1 MKQMP
6 AEFSQSKGLYLPP
19 NVAAE
24 IDAVR
29 KTEKRGFRKI
39 EVDARLGS
47 TALDCL
53 YYHPDVATDDTPIG
67 IAEGLGAPRGVYLE
81 VAEAVAELGRPVI
94 LYKPPRVEN
103 ALSAFQPENIRDPL
117 IFQMKAVHA
126 ALKAIHNSERVTELR
141 GGRPVSEVDLAGHS
155 MGNYIAV
162 GAAHHDTVEQPGDVS
177 IRTLTSIAGAGLDW
191 NNGPQQL
198 QRHAKRMWPG
208 IILNEV
214 YKGAPYIIKASSNEV
229 RMDAINHIF
238 RNLPRLLRETVKIV
252 WSPGV
257 HKKARDLI
265 EHGVPYGAILPAE
278 DEFFYHVKVLQRSGD
293 ILGDNYDVV
302 PNANHVYP
310 NTHPK
315 EFAPHLIGMTN
326 VLKKQRQE
334 KRAA

>member
-177 IRTLTSIAGAGLDW
+177 IQTKSVWTPSTISSATCRVCF
-191 NNGPQQL
+191 
-198 QRHAKRMWPG
+198 AKRSKSCGRPASTRKLVTSSNMECPT
-208 IILNEV
+208 
-214 YKGAPYIIKASSNEV
+214 APYFQP
-229 RMDAINHIF
+229 RMSF
-238 RNLPRLLRETVKIV
+238 ST
-252 WSPGV
+252 
-257 HKKARDLI
+257 
-265 EHGVPYGAILPAE
+265 
-278 DEFFYHVKVLQRSGD
+278 
-293 ILGDNYDVV
+293 
-302 PNANHVYP
+302 
-310 NTHPK
+310 T
-315 EFAPHLIGMTN
+315 
-326 VLKKQRQE
+326 
-334 KRAA
+334 